1 MPLGDEAPQDPS
13 IDYIGTKL
21 FSADYRVNVEQVLKN
36 APSVKQ
42 IIQQTAEEL
51 YMKQAKQN
59 KSIKSIKYEVEQRAD
74 KIISEMIADMSSV
87 NVTKMGIALPH
98 IAAGDNLNMPG
109 IGWVLRHNGAFFIR
123 REWGGDKLYIAIMQ
137 EYVQVSSILLK
148 FLLQNGFNIEAF
160 IEGTRSRTGK
170 LLQPKFG
177 FLKLILESI
186 LGNKAKDAILVPV
199 SLGYDK
205 VIETPSYVNELLGI
219 PKQKESIGQL
229 LMGQD
234 RLVIANL
241 DVRFGKAFSMKYF
254 INGIVQAGKPNFRNL
269 SHSGQSMYMLQ
280 ALGYR
285 ILAEINK
292 ILVIMP
298 TSLVGTV
305 LLTLRGRGVGKTEL
319 VRKVTKLQK
328 EITARGGQVAESG
341 LSSNEVIVDRAV
353 KVLGE
358 LIGRRYEILEPVYYP
373 VKRFELSYYRNQVIH
388 LFVPESI
395 FCVGMY
401 ATIKVGGPIKLQR
414 IPRKLLLSDISFL
427 SQLLKYEFV
436 FGSGGVEQNTDEVL
450 EKLSKANVAESGI
463 EEENNPNN
471 GNGKGEQWITL
482 SAEERRTGRENF
494 ETYWLTAVSLYTI
507 LPDRKSNPNDI
518 HWVDKRIFMKRSQI
532 FGKTLYYEGDI
543 SYFESVN
550 KETIGNAIA
559 RLKELG
565 VIHLHKGPEAPIGSH
580 FDPSPLSTNVNTVW
594 IALASDWIPAE
605 SLPEVSNVEE
615 DDSRRRRRNDWG
627 GPIGNFSI
635 VPKKSMYDNSKSI
648 SLSHSDTEDESA
660 TKEKYES
667 HSSTTEIEKLN
678 WKSSRKIRPMN
689 VPIAE
694 KDDNHNTW
702 YQLRPKGRLWEFCE
716 HIGRFRR
723 EGKNRRD
730 TSTVANRVL
739 RLAQLASQWE
749 GGKKKDKKPKQKAKL

>member
-1 MPLGDEAPQDPS
+1 MFSVTIKTLLARLYHRGIHVSEPEVRSLRQVAKEASDNNVSLIFVPCHKS
-13 IDYIGTKL
+13 HVDYL
-21 FSADYRVNVEQVLKN
+21 VVSYVLYR
-36 APSVKQ
+36 
-42 IIQQTAEEL
+42 
-51 YMKQAKQN
+51 
-59 KSIKSIKYEVEQRAD
+59 
-74 KIISEMIADMSSV
+74 
-87 NVTKMGIALPH
+87 MGIALPH

-123 REWGGDKLYIAIMQ
+123 REWGGDKLYVAIMQ
-137 EYVQVSSILLK
+137 EY

-205 VIETPSYVNELLGI
+205 VIETPSYVNELLGT

-229 LMGQD
+229 LSS
-234 RLVIANL
+234 VNL
-241 DVRFGKAFSMKYF
+241 LQLKWGRIDVRFGKAFSMKTF
-254 INGIVQAGKPNFRNL
+254 INGIVNAGKPNFRSL
-269 SHSGQSMYMLQ
+269 TPQGQSVYILQ
-280 ALGYR
+280 SLGYR

-319 VRKVTKLQK
+319 VRKVTKLQN

-341 LSSNEVIVDRAV
+341 LSSNEVIVDRAI

-450 EKLSKANVAESGI
+450 AKLSKSNVAESGL

-471 GNGKGEQWITL
+471 GNAKGEQWITL

-494 ETYWLTAVSLYTI
+494 DFYCFLLWPFVETYWLTAVSLYTI
-507 LPDRKSNPNDI
+507 LPDRKTNPNDI
-518 HWVDKRIFMKRSQI
+518 HWVDKRIFMKRAQI

-565 VIHLHKGPEAPIGSH
+565 VIHLHKGPEAPVGNH
-580 FDPSPLSTNVNTVW
+580 FDPSPLSTNINTVW
-594 IALASDWIPAE
+594 IALAKDWIPAE
-605 SLPEVSNVEE
+605 SLPEVSSVEDE
-615 DDSRRRRRNDWG
+615 DSRRKKRNEWD

-635 VPKKSMYDNSKSI
+635 VPQKSMYDNSKSI
-648 SLSHSDTEDESA
+648 SLSHSDSEDDLS
-660 TKEKYES
+660 TKTKYQS

-678 WKSSRKIRPMN
+678 WKSSGKVKPLNIPKT
-689 VPIAE
+689 E
-694 KDDNHNTW
+694 EDDNHNTW

-749 GGKKKDKKPKQKAKL
+749 GGKKKDKKSKQKAKL

>member
-1 MPLGDEAPQDPS
+1 MFSVTIKTLLARLYHRGIHVSEPEVRSLRKVAKEAAENNVSLVFVPCHKS
-13 IDYIGTKL
+13 HVDYL
-21 FSADYRVNVEQVLKN
+21 VVSYVLYR
-36 APSVKQ
+36 
-42 IIQQTAEEL
+42 
-51 YMKQAKQN
+51 
-59 KSIKSIKYEVEQRAD
+59 
-74 KIISEMIADMSSV
+74 
-87 NVTKMGIALPH
+87 MGIALPH

-137 EYVQVSSILLK
+137 EYY
-148 FLLQNGFNIEAF
+148 LLQNGFNIEAF

-186 LGNKAKDAILVPV
+186 LANQAKDAILVPV

-205 VIETPSYVNELLGI
+205 VIETPSYVNELLGT

-229 LMGQD
+229 LSS
-234 RLVIANL
+234 VNL
-241 DVRFGKAFSMKYF
+241 LQLKWGRIDVRFGQAFSMRKF
-254 INGIVQAGKPNFRNL
+254 IDGIAQAGKPNFRTL
-269 SHSGQSMYMLQ
+269 TPHGQHVYILQ
-280 ALGYR
+280 ALGYK
-285 ILAEINK
+285 ILGEINK

-319 VRKVTKLQK
+319 VRKVTKLQN
-328 EITARGGQVAESG
+328 EITVRGGQVAESG
-341 LSSNEVIVDRAV
+341 LSGNEVIVDRAI

-358 LIGRRYEILEPVYYP
+358 LIGQRYEILEPVYYP

-388 LFVPESI
+388 LFVQEAI

-401 ATIKVGGPIKLQR
+401 ATIKVGGPVKLQR
-414 IPRKLLLSDISFL
+414 IPRKLLLADISFL

-436 FGSGGVEQNTDEVL
+436 FGAGGVEQNTDEVL
-450 EKLSKANVAESGI
+450 EKLSKANVAVSGI

-471 GNGKGEQWITL
+471 GNAKGEQWITL
-482 SAEERRTGRENF
+482 SAEERRTGRETF
-494 ETYWLTAVSLYTI
+494 DFYCFLLWPFVETYWLSAVSLYTI
-507 LPDRKSNPNDI
+507 LPDRKSNPNEI
-518 HWVDKRIFMKRSQI
+518 HWVDQRIFMKRAQI

-550 KETIGNAIA
+550 KETLGNSIA

-565 VIHLHKGPEAPIGSH
+565 VIHLHKGLEAPAGSH
-580 FDPSPLSTNVNTVW
+580 FDPSPLSTNANTVW
-594 IALASDWIPAE
+594 IALAKDWIPAE
-605 SLPEVSNVEE
+605 SLPEISSVEE
-615 DDSRRRRRNDWG
+615 DDSKRKRRNEWD

-635 VPKKSMYDNSKSI
+635 VPQKSLYDNSKSI
-648 SLSHSDTEDESA
+648 SLSHSDSEDETSR
-660 TKEKYES
+660 EKYKS

-678 WKSSRKIRPMN
+678 YKSNRQINPIKIPS
-689 VPIAE
+689 AE
-694 KDDNHNTW
+694 DDDHNTW

-716 HIGRFRR
+716 NIGRFRR

-749 GGKKKDKKPKQKAKL
+749 GGKTKEKKGKQKAKL